1 MSIKDLQ
8 KEIRQKEGII
18 FSEATLKNEHLLTS
32 AYDLMVAYNMRTPLK
47 QDIEKVFSNTDKE
60 DEEKLLPT
68 YTNQFYSRI
77 TIPENK
83 QEEAGYIWE
92 EVFDYFNNICPANY
106 FFGATDGDGACFG
119 FFKYDITEY

>member
-1 MSIKDLQ
+1 M
-8 KEIRQKEGII
+8 
-18 FSEATLKNEHLLTS
+18 
-32 AYDLMVAYNMRTPLK
+32 
-47 QDIEKVFSNTDKE
+47 KVFSNTDKE